1 MQYQT
6 ISNTIMAIKNAT
18 IRLPEELIEWLTS
31 DGKSINQAVIE
42 CAQNLRRVRMVS
54 AGELRGVF
62 TPEEWKFLADSLN
75 GTSVSESFR
84 CNVSALVAHVEDA
97 AQLEDLDRK
106 WQVDV
111 EAFTQKIK
119 TLHGA
124 NVEAL
129 YSRVEEYW
137 ANSDTTDLNDW
148 ATF

>member
-1 MQYQT
+1 
-6 ISNTIMAIKNAT
+6 MAIKNAT

-31 DGKSINQAVIE
+31 DGKSINQAVVE

-62 TPEEWKFLADSLN
+62 TPDEWKFLADSLN

-97 AQLEDLDRK
+97 AQLEGLDRR

-111 EAFTQKIK
+111 NAFTQKIK

-129 YSRVEEYW
+129 YARVEEYW
-137 ANSDTTDLNDW
+137 ANSDTKDLNEW

>member
-1 MQYQT
+1 
-6 ISNTIMAIKNAT
+6 MAIKNAT

>member
-1 MQYQT
+1 
-6 ISNTIMAIKNAT
+6 MAIKNAT

-111 EAFTQKIK
+111 ETFTQKIK

-129 YSRVEEYW
+129 YARVEEYW

>member
-1 MQYQT
+1 
-6 ISNTIMAIKNAT
+6 MAIKNAT

-31 DGKSINQAVIE
+31 DGKSINQAVVE

-62 TPEEWKFLADSLN
+62 TPDEWKFLADSLN
-75 GTSVSESFR
+75 GPSVSESFR

-97 AQLEDLDRK
+97 AQLEGLDHK

-129 YSRVEEYW
+129 YARVEEYW
-137 ANSDTTDLNDW
+137 ANSNTTDLNDW

>member
-1 MQYQT
+1 M
-6 ISNTIMAIKNAT
+6 SIKNAT

-31 DGKSINQAVIE
+31 DGKSINQAVVE

-62 TPEEWKFLADSLN
+62 TPDEWKFLADSLN

-84 CNVSALVAHVEDA
+84 CNVSALVAHVDDA
-97 AQLEDLDRK
+97 AQLELLNRK
-106 WQVDV
+106 WHVDM
-111 EAFTQKIK
+111 EAFKQKILK
-119 TLHGA
+119 LHGA

-129 YSRVEEYW
+129 YARVEEFW
-137 ANSDTTDLNDW
+137 ANSETTNLSDW

>member
-1 MQYQT
+1 
-6 ISNTIMAIKNAT
+6 MAIKNAT

-31 DGKSINQAVIE
+31 DGKSINQAVVE

-62 TPEEWKFLADSLN
+62 TPDEWKFLADSLN

-97 AQLEDLDRK
+97 AQLEGLDHK

-111 EAFTQKIK
+111 EAFTQNIK

-129 YSRVEEYW
+129 YARVEEYW

>member
-1 MQYQT
+1 
-6 ISNTIMAIKNAT
+6 MAIKNAT
-18 IRLPEELIEWLTS
+18 IRLPEELIEWLTG
-31 DGKSINQAVIE
+31 DGKSINQAVVE

-62 TPEEWKFLADSLN
+62 TPDEWKFLADSLN

-97 AQLEDLDRK
+97 AQLEGLDQKR
-106 WQVDV
+106 QVDV

-129 YSRVEEYW
+129 YARVEEYW

>member
-1 MQYQT
+1 ME
-6 ISNTIMAIKNAT
+6 IKNAT

-62 TPEEWKFLADSLN
+62 TLNEWRFLADSLS
-75 GTSVSESFR
+75 GAKITDVYR
-84 CNVSALVAHVEDA
+84 CNVPALVAHVEEA
-97 AQLEDLDRK
+97 AQLEGLDRK
-106 WQVDV
+106 WEVDLPDFV
-111 EAFTQKIK
+111 DKLVK
-119 TLHGA
+119 LHGA

-129 YSRVEEYW
+129 YARVEEYW
-137 ANSDTTDLNDW
+137 ANCDKIMLNDW

>member
-1 MQYQT
+1 
-6 ISNTIMAIKNAT
+6 MAIKNAT

-31 DGKSINQAVIE
+31 DGKSINQAVVE

-62 TPEEWKFLADSLN
+62 TPDEWKFLADSLN

-84 CNVSALVAHVEDA
+84 CNVPALVAHVEEA
-97 AQLEDLDRK
+97 AQLEGLDRK

-111 EAFTQKIK
+111 NAFTQKIK

-129 YSRVEEYW
+129 YARVEEYW

-148 ATF
+148 AAF

>member
-1 MQYQT
+1 
-6 ISNTIMAIKNAT
+6 MAIKNAT
-18 IRLPEELIEWLTS
+18 IRLSEELIEWLTS

-62 TPEEWKFLADSLN
+62 TSEEWKFMADSLN

-97 AQLEDLDRK
+97 AQLELLDQK
-106 WQVDV
+106 WHVDM
-111 EAFTQKIK
+111 EAFKQKILK
-119 TLHGA
+119 LHGA

-129 YSRVEEYW
+129 YARVEEFW
-137 ANSDTTDLNDW
+137 ANSETTDLNDW